1 MDCYNF
7 SDEGEDD
14 TQSCSDT
21 EASFFIPRN
30 HDRKR
35 EKNGVGET
43 KDNLSSCEDVQRIG
57 GFPRSDCKENLSKT
71 FRKPG
76 EDGKA
81 HEERKGSDALLC
93 SQVDMSASTSGASSM
108 MESSG
113 VGLPKVRQP
122 SRSSVSQDSLE
133 EQFERTLSFIS
144 QGGSWNVDS
153 DYMSTSLYN

>member
-21 EASFFIPRN
+21 EASFFIPWN

-35 EKNGVGET
+35 EKNGAGET
-43 KDNLSSCEDVQRIG
+43 KDNLSSSEDVQRFS
-57 GFPRSDCKENLSKT
+57 GFPRSDCKENLSKS
-71 FRKPG
+71 FCKPS
-76 EDGKA
+76 EDAKPREEGKDP
-81 HEERKGSDALLC
+81 DAMLC
-93 SQVDMSASTSGASSM
+93 SQVDMSASTSGTSSL

-113 VGLPKVRQP
+113 VGLPKARQP